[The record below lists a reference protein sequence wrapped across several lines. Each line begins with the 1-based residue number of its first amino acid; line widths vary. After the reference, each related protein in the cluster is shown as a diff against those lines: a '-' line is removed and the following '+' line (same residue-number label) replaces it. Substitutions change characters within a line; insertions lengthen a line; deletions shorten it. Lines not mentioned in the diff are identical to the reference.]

1 MAARGINIDRVS
13 VKVSPDQIS
22 WLNQVAKAHATSV
35 SDVIRRLIDETM
47 GAYVSR
53 GSPSKDP
60 LPGAAD
66 RGGPFSQHS
75 ARPDDASHASGFT
88 SD

>member
-22 WLNQVAKAHATSV
+22 WLNEVAKTHATSV

-47 GAYVSR
+47 GAYITPAAR
-53 GSPSKDP
+53 GDTRQTE
-60 LPGAAD
+60 GQRA
-66 RGGPFSQHS
+66 
-75 ARPDDASHASGFT
+75 
-88 SD
+88 